1 MAELIHMR
9 QRIKTVE
16 TIKKITHAMRL
27 VSMSAHAKLGKQ
39 FAALNSYHNGI
50 AELLNQINTII
61 RLRPHEAMVNV
72 PKIHTAPR
80 TLLIAV
86 GSQKGLCG
94 SFNSNLFYELNNYIS
109 KQNRGLQL
117 ITIGKK
123 MVDFVQQSYQSLNT
137 ISFPNLTAA
146 QAPAIAQ
153 TITERIIKQQHTF
166 TSISLLS
173 TVPKK
178 FFIQQP
184 RITPLLPLHPPSP
197 FQGYGVIAT
206 PERLREGGQFEKTT
220 PHTFSAHDYLWED
233 DPAQLLKQLT
243 KQYIT
248 STIHKAL
255 IESLLAEQ
263 AARFVSMDSST
274 RNAEKILEATK
285 LRYNKLRQA
294 KITKE
299 LLELA
304 DTF

>member
-1 MAELIHMR
+1 MVSVAKYTVIPYGNKEIFVFQIGSTSMAELIHMR

-39 FAALNSYHNGI
+39 FAAIATYHAGVSAI
-50 AELLNQINTII
+50 LNQVYALASPADHKTESHT
-61 RLRPHEAMVNV
+61 PH
-72 PKIHTAPR
+72 R
-80 TLLIAV
+80 TLLIAI

-94 SFNSNLFYELNNYIS
+94 SFNSTLFYELATYIG
-109 KQNRGLQL
+109 KQNRAVQ
-117 ITIGKK
+117 IVPVGKK
-123 MVDFVQQSYQSLNT
+123 MVDFVLHDYKNLNNV
-137 ISFPNLTAA
+137 SFPHLTAL

-153 TITERIIKQQHTF
+153 TITDRIINTQHQF
-166 TSISLLS
+166 TSVMILS
-173 TVPKK
+173 MVPKN
-178 FFIQQP
+178 FFIQTP
-184 RITPLLPLHPPSP
+184 RLTPLFPLK
-197 FQGYGVIAT
+197 
-206 PERLREGGQFEKTT
+206 FEEQV
-220 PHTFSAHDYLWED
+220 PAHAAHDYIWEC
-233 DPAQLLKQLT
+233 DPAQLAEHLT

-255 IESLLAEQ
+255 LESLVAEQ

-285 LRYNKLRQA
+285 LKYNKLRQA

>member
-1 MAELIHMR
+1 
-9 QRIKTVE
+9 
-16 TIKKITHAMRL
+16 
-27 VSMSAHAKLGKQ
+27 
-39 FAALNSYHNGI
+39 
-50 AELLNQINTII
+50 
-61 RLRPHEAMVNV
+61 MVDV

-153 TITERIIKQQHTF
+153 KITERIIKQQHTF

-173 TVPKK
+173 TVPKN

-184 RITPLLPLHPPSP
+184 RITPLLPL
-197 FQGYGVIAT
+197 
-206 PERLREGGQFEKTT
+206 QFEKTT

>member
-39 FAALNSYHNGI
+39 FAAIKTYHASI
-50 AELLNQINTII
+50 TAILNQ
-61 RLRPHEAMVNV
+61 VNALAALNNHKTES
-72 PKIHTAPR
+72 PGPQR

-86 GSQKGLCG
+86 GSQKGLSG
-94 SFNSNLFYELNNYIS
+94 SFNSVLFYELSAYLS
-109 KQNRGLQL
+109 RQNRFVQ
-117 ITIGKK
+117 IISVGKK
-123 MVDFVQQSYQSLNT
+123 MVDLVSSTYKNRNI
-137 ISFPNLTAA
+137 ISFPNLSAT

-153 TITERIIKQQHTF
+153 TITERIITNQNNF
-166 TSISLLS
+166 TSVMILS
-173 TVPKK
+173 MVPKN
-178 FFIQQP
+178 FFIQMA
-184 RITPLLPLHPPSP
+184 RTTPLLPLQLPPSP
-197 FQGYGVIAT
+197 LQGYGVIAT
-206 PERLREGGQFEKTT
+206 PERLREGGEHETT
-220 PHTFSAHDYLWED
+220 APTSHDYLWES
-233 DPAQLLKQLT
+233 DPAQLMEQLT

-248 STIHKAL
+248 STIYKAL
-255 IESLLAEQ
+255 LESLVAEQ
-263 AARFVSMDSST
+263 AARFVSMDSAT

-285 LRYNKLRQA
+285 LKYNKLRQA